1 MSAKL
6 NHIAIVSDTFAM
18 VSQFYQ
24 AVFGFNPPAKQKN
37 FNAATVG
44 DGYVGI
50 NINPRRP
57 SRPAGLDHFGV
68 EVEDAAEVLDRL
80 KRKYP
85 AIGALQRPSNRPFA
99 GITTHDPDGNLF
111 DLSQANMANRGE
123 IYTDMQS
130 ADRDGPRRISHFALR
145 TMQPERLAEFYADVL
160 GLAPANRSAGD
171 PNHYLTD
178 GRVTLV
184 LMGWDI
190 KAFEGTGIVRPGPN
204 HIGVTVESI
213 AGLKA
218 DIERVAGGSPQLA
231 PKRVDMGPEGEKS
244 RQMLAHSAPYAAFQM
259 SDNDNVLIAVAEQ
272 G

>member
-1 MSAKL
+1 MSAKI
-6 NHIAIVSDTFAM
+6 NHVAIVSDCFAM

-24 AVFGFNPPAKQKN
+24 AVFGFSPPAKQKN

-68 EVEDAAEVLDRL
+68 EVDDAAEVLDRL

-85 AIGALQRPSNRPFA
+85 AVGALRRPSNRPFA
-99 GITTHDPDGNLF
+99 GITTHDPDGNVF
-111 DLSQANMANRGE
+111 DLSQASMANRGE
-123 IYTDMQS
+123 IYTDMQES
-130 ADRDGPRRISHFALR
+130 DTPAPRHLSHFALR
-145 TMQPERLAEFYADVL
+145 TMQPERLAEFYAEVL
-160 GLAPANRSAGD
+160 GLSLVNKSAGD
-171 PNHYLTD
+171 ANHYLTD

-190 KAFEGTGIVRPGPN
+190 TTFEGTGIVRAGPN
-204 HIGVTVESI
+204 HIGITVESI
-213 AGLKA
+213 AGLQS

-231 PKRVDMGPEGEKS
+231 PKLIEMGPEGERS
-244 RQMLAHSAPYAAFQM
+244 RQILARTAPYAEFQM
-259 SDNDNVLIAVAEQ
+259 SDNDNVMIAVAERH
-272 G
+272 